1 MKLRH
6 WITAIVL
13 LLLVAASV
21 VGILWTR
28 ELPEPVR

>member
-13 LLLVAASV
+13 LLLVAATV
-21 VGILWTR
+21 AGLLWTR
-28 ELPEPVR
+28 ELPPPRS